1 MNVNILQPGV
11 QDFIDEYLN
20 TDIVSVI
27 LKKSIFPQITSQE
40 LAEQIEAKK
49 KCKNKLPTWFNQK
62 EIYYPNKLNIEQC
75 SSEVT
80 AEYKSRIV
88 GGKSLVDL
96 TGGFGADSFYFSKK
110 IEQVFHC
117 EINIDLSKIAAHNYS
132 VFDIE
137 NVITI
142 EADGIDFLMQSN
154 KTFEWVYIDPSRRSE
169 SKGKV
174 FLLSDCIP
182 NVIDHLTLLFEK
194 SENILIKTS
203 PLLDISNGLKQLKN
217 VKEVHIVA
225 VNNEVKEL
233 LWVLQR
239 DYMSSV
245 AIKTTN
251 LKNGQED
258 QFSFIWTEEKSTPLI
273 IGKPQNYLYEPNA
286 AILKAGAFKLLAKE
300 LKLIKLHEHS
310 HLYTSNEMIKFPG
323 RTFKIG
329 EIVEYSKKK
338 LKRFNGVKAN
348 ITCRNFPESVA
359 DIRKK
364 FKIKDGG
371 EIYLF
376 FTKLE
381 DNQLYVINTHKIK

>member
-110 IEQVFHC
+110 IERVFHC

-310 HLYTSNEMIKFPG
+310 HLYTSNEIIKFPG

-381 DNQLYVINTHKIK
+381 DNQLYVLNTHKIK

>member
-110 IEQVFHC
+110 IERVFHC

-258 QFSFIWTEEKSTPLI
+258 QFCFIWTEEKSTPLI

-381 DNQLYVINTHKIK
+381 DNQLYVLNTHKIK

>member
-110 IEQVFHC
+110 IERVFHC